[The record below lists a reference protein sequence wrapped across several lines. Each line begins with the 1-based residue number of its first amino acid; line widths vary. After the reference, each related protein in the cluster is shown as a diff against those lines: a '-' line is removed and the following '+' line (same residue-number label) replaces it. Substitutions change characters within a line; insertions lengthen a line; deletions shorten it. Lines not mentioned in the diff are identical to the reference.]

1 MEFGHIFKILR
12 ENKQLSLTTTS
23 EGIVT
28 KSFLSKFEN
37 GQSDISISNFMALL
51 NRLNSSMDDVYAIEG
66 NSNDFSSLLLQAQA
80 AYQSNNVLIL
90 ATLRDTELKKWE
102 VTNIN
107 FHKCNSIMF
116 DGLRANLVDEV
127 ISAADSQYIYD
138 YLFEV
143 EFWGV
148 YEIELFGN
156 ATYVL
161 SSQNMAYLL
170 NEILH
175 KTTKYSNFDK
185 IKKLVMGTLLNVL
198 LFSLERKQLT
208 LAEIVFTKID
218 ELELDDT
225 QMYFRIVRVYF
236 MGIYLCE
243 TGDVKTGYKKSSDA
257 IKIMELIG
265 STAIATEYKKYLDQQ
280 NYL

>member
-1 MEFGHIFKILR
+1 MV
-12 ENKQLSLTTTS
+12 S
-23 EGIVT
+23 VT

-66 NSNDFSSLLLQAQA
+66 TSNDFSSLLLQTQA
-80 AYQSNNVLIL
+80 AYQSNDVLIL
-90 ATLRDTELKKWE
+90 ATLRDAELKKWE
-102 VTNIN
+102 LTNIN
-107 FHKCNSIMF
+107 FHKCNSIML
-116 DGLRANLVDEV
+116 DGLRANLVDEL
-127 ISAADSQYIYD
+127 IPAADSQYIYD

-175 KTTKYSNFDK
+175 KTTKYSNFEK
-185 IKKLVMGTLLNVL
+185 IKKLVL
-198 LFSLERKQLT
+198 K
-208 LAEIVFTKID
+208 
-218 ELELDDT
+218 
-225 QMYFRIVRVYF
+225 
-236 MGIYLCE
+236 
-243 TGDVKTGYKKSSDA
+243 
-257 IKIMELIG
+257 
-265 STAIATEYKKYLDQQ
+265 
-280 NYL
+280 